1 MPGIAHDGSGAKW
14 DSSHS
19 RGSPNSRLLNNPH
32 LSNLRSRKPRR
43 QKETMANSDD
53 KPALKIT
60 LEDLASVELP
70 AAVPAGNMVPVA
82 AGTKQY
88 GNIAAPA
95 DGPAIV
101 TEEKGHIFLQGWFYL
116 GVAGMLGALAGW
128 GICEP
133 FFVDS
138 HTGTA
143 GETDRLI
150 LPFVIMLTCLGLGVA
165 ESIVERSAKKAMI
178 RGLLGL
184 ALGLV
189 FGFVFDWIANVFFG
203 VGTAIIFSLG
213 VQTAKNPAFW
223 IVRGLAWAVFGVAGG
238 IVYGLVD
245 RSGAKTK
252 YGIFGGLIG
261 AALGGMVFDP
271 ISFATKTGGVSRAV
285 GFALLGLATGVAI
298 GIVESALKDRWLYV
312 ASGPLAGKQFIL
324 YKPITTIG
332 SSQSSDIYLF
342 KDTSI
347 LPQHGVIELRGAQT
361 FIRSGG
367 PIFVSGAPARN
378 RALQS
383 GDLIQ
388 IGRYA
393 FHFRERQ
400 RK

>member
-1 MPGIAHDGSGAKW
+1 
-14 DSSHS
+14 
-19 RGSPNSRLLNNPH
+19 
-32 LSNLRSRKPRR
+32 
-43 QKETMANSDD
+43 MASTDD

-60 LEDLASVELP
+60 LEDLASVQLP
-70 AAVPAGNMVPVA
+70 SAVPAGNMVPTA
-82 AGTKQY
+82 AGAKQY

-133 FFVDS
+133 FF
-138 HTGTA
+138 
-143 GETDRLI
+143 GEHSGRASWLVLI
-150 LPFVIMLTCLGLGVA
+150 TLPVIVMLTCLGLGIA
-165 ESIVERSAKKAMI
+165 ESIVERSGKKALI
-178 RGLLGL
+178 RGLT
-184 ALGLV
+184 ALGLGAV
-189 FGFVFDWIANVFFG
+189 FGVIFDLGAEMVYG
-203 VGTAIIFSLG
+203 VLKAIIFSLG
-213 VQTAKNPAFW
+213 VQTNRSPAFW
-223 IVRGLAWAVFGVAGG
+223 LVRGIAWAVFGVAGG
-238 IVYGLVD
+238 IVYGLTD
-245 RSGAKTK
+245 RSGRKTK
-252 YGIFGGLIG
+252 YGIIGGLIG
-261 AALGGMVFDP
+261 AGLGGTLFDP
-271 ISFATKTGGVSRAV
+271 ISFATQTGTVSRGV
-285 GFALLGLATGVAI
+285 GFGLLGLATGVAI

-361 FIRSGG
+361 FIRSDG
-367 PIFVSGAPARN
+367 PVFVSGAPARN

-400 RK
+400 RN

>member
-1 MPGIAHDGSGAKW
+1 
-14 DSSHS
+14 
-19 RGSPNSRLLNNPH
+19 
-32 LSNLRSRKPRR
+32 
-43 QKETMANSDD
+43 MANTDD
-53 KPALKIT
+53 KPTLKIT
-60 LEDLASVELP
+60 LEDLAAVELP
-70 AAVPAGNMVPVA
+70 AQAA
-82 AGTKQY
+82 AGSMAAAAGAKQY

-95 DGPAIV
+95 DGPAV
-101 TEEKGHIFLQGWFYL
+101 ATEEKGHIFLKGWFYL
-116 GVAGMLGALAGW
+116 GLAGLVGSLVGW

-133 FFVDS
+133 YFSEAAGRRSWFSFF
-138 HTGTA
+138 T
-143 GETDRLI
+143 
-150 LPFVIMLTCLGLGVA
+150 LPVIVMLTCLGLGVA
-165 ESIVERSAKKAMI
+165 ESIVERSGKKALI
-178 RGLLGL
+178 RGLLAL
-184 ALGLV
+184 ALGAV
-189 FGFVFDWIANVFFG
+189 FGIIFYIAAEFIY
-203 VGTAIIFSLG
+203 AILRQIIFSLG
-213 VQTAKNPAFW
+213 VQTNRNPAFW
-223 IVRGLAWAVFGVAGG
+223 LVRGIAWAVFGVAGG

-252 YGIFGGLIG
+252 YGILGGLIG
-261 AALGGMVFDP
+261 AGLGGTVFDP
-271 ISFATKTGGVSRAV
+271 ISFATRTGSLSRAV
-285 GFALLGLATGVAI
+285 GFGLLGLATGVAI

-361 FIRSGG
+361 FVRSNG
-367 PIFVSGAPARN
+367 PVFVSGAPARN